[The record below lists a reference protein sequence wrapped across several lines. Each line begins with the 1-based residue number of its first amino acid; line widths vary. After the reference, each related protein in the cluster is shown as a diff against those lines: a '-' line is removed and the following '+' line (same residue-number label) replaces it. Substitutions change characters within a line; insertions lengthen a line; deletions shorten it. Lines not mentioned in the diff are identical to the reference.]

1 MTAVAVVTL
10 LFISLLRVNDPATV
24 STTFMLVVLLV
35 AAVSELWS
43 AVTVS
48 VIAVLFFNYFFLP
61 PVRTFTIADPQ
72 NWVAL
77 FAFLVVSLVA
87 SNLSARVRTRE
98 REALVRR
105 DELARLFDLSR
116 DVLMMTDS
124 RDALLSLARSIG
136 RRFDLEC
143 VALALPS
150 DQTWNVFSTG
160 PDAYVPTP
168 EQLGTA
174 FGAAKRSIEFD
185 ATTRS
190 YAGHELVT
198 IGDRLVDI
206 VPLRSDTKPIGLL
219 ATSGRHVEAGTLDAL
234 AGIAAIAIER
244 ARFLE
249 ERKVAELTRQSEE
262 LKTALLASISH
273 DLRTPLTAIRL
284 AASNIKDASLSA
296 SQRDEQADLV
306 MSEAARLGRLFQNIL
321 EMARLDAGAITTQR
335 RRTHPSEII
344 EGAREQAADALRD
357 HNVITSYD
365 GDIPV
370 SVDPRLMASAL
381 AHVLENAAQYSAA
394 GTTIEISA
402 AVNDDGLSVR
412 VRDHGPGIS
421 AADLPHLFERF
432 YRGASG
438 AGRRA
443 GTGVGLWI
451 ANGLVSALGGR
462 IRADNCV
469 DGGSQFSLLVPVQ
482 PQSERTVEATSLE
495 S

>member
-1 MTAVAVVTL
+1 MVTL

-219 ATSGRHVEAGTLDAL
+219 ATSGRHVEAGHGETHR
-234 AGIAAIAIER
+234 AARRLIVVDDKRHLPHRNAH
-244 ARFLE
+244 AFL
-249 ERKVAELTRQSEE
+249 VIQ
-262 LKTALLASISH
+262 
-273 DLRTPLTAIRL
+273 
-284 AASNIKDASLSA
+284 LSA
-296 SQRDEQADLV
+296 DGKAFLAIIKCLCMVAQRTI
-306 MSEAARLGRLFQNIL
+306 NK
-321 EMARLDAGAITTQR
+321 
-335 RRTHPSEII
+335 PN
-344 EGAREQAADALRD
+344 
-357 HNVITSYD
+357 NV
-365 GDIPV
+365 
-370 SVDPRLMASAL
+370 
-381 AHVLENAAQYSAA
+381 
-394 GTTIEISA
+394 
-402 AVNDDGLSVR
+402 
-412 VRDHGPGIS
+412 
-421 AADLPHLFERF
+421 
-432 YRGASG
+432 
-438 AGRRA
+438 
-443 GTGVGLWI
+443 
-451 ANGLVSALGGR
+451 
-462 IRADNCV
+462 
-469 DGGSQFSLLVPVQ
+469 
-482 PQSERTVEATSLE
+482 ERTCNLWFCAKLFINAERLQTQI
-495 S
+495 